1 MRTRAGLVTLIY
13 AKSLVLAN
21 DENSRT
27 SGDIVNLMSVDA
39 TRLQEFCT
47 YGLMAISGPLQVK
60 KNCQYR
66 FKFVIFS
73 FMICPDYSGLRLFV

>member
-13 AKSLVLAN
+13 TKSLVMAN
-21 DENSRT
+21 DEHSRA

-60 KNCQYR
+60 FVNID
-66 FKFVIFS
+66 FVIS
-73 FMICPDYSGLRLFV
+73 HS

>member
-13 AKSLVLAN
+13 TKSLVMAN
-21 DENSRT
+21 DEHSRA

-60 KNCQYR
+60 IVNID
-66 FKFVIFS
+66 FVIS
-73 FMICPDYSGLRLFV
+73 HS